1 MHITTL
7 TDREIEIAIELITPK
22 QIHNYSV
29 PREKIIRT
37 LGARYRAS
45 SDHLRGFGISNV
57 SHVTREMNKLL
68 EPMGL
73 MIFCEKLPPSSKD
86 KLAWSFFRI

>member
-29 PREKIIRT
+29 PREKIIKT
-37 LGARYRAS
+37 LGARSRAS
-45 SDHLRGFGISNV
+45 SSHLRNLGVDNI
-57 SHVTREMNKLL
+57 SHVAKEINKQIKT
-68 EPMGL
+68 MGL
-73 MIFCEKLPPSSKD
+73 MIFCEKIPPVNGESA
-86 KLAWSFFRI
+86 AWSFFRI